1 MTDLSQLDALS
12 RRVNTDAAA
21 VEMDQFRTDFKAVW
35 RTWREQGEISE
46 AEMAEGFAEASA
58 AIRANRANPEWMRCA
73 MDHFRQMTLRNER
86 DQSRAERIRAEVKA
100 QKEAAR

>member
-35 RTWREQGEISE
+35 RTWRDSGVIIQPFWRSLFRSHREGVHGFEMHQSFEQHLDLAWIES
-46 AEMAEGFAEASA
+46 
-58 AIRANRANPEWMRCA
+58 
-73 MDHFRQMTLRNER
+73 
-86 DQSRAERIRAEVKA
+86 
-100 QKEAAR
+100 